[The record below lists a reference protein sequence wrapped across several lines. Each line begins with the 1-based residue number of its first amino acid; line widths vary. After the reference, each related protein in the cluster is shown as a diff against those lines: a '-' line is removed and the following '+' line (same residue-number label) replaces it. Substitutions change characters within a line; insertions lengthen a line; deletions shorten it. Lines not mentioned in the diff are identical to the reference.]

1 MKKKLSKV
9 SKAIS
14 LKSPWEIEKMRY
26 ANKVVAETLLEL
38 VDNLVPGM
46 TTSDLDKIALS
57 SIVQKKGKPAFKGY
71 KGYPANIC
79 VSLNNEVVHGIPS
92 IKRVL
97 QQGDLVSIDLGVIY
111 DGYYGDAAISHVIG
125 EPTEQQAR
133 LLAITEKSL
142 YNAIDLIKPGVH
154 LGDISATIQ
163 KTVETEGYSVVRK
176 FVGHG
181 IGRSLHEPPEV
192 PNYGNFGDGPILRRG
207 LVIAIEPMV
216 NEGTSDVE
224 VLKDGWTVVTA
235 DGSMSAHFEHSVAVT
250 DMGYE
255 ILSSI

>member
-9 SKAIS
+9 GKAIS

-38 VDNLVPGM
+38 VDNLVPGI

-92 IKRVL
+92 LKRFL
-97 QQGDLVSIDLGVIY
+97 KQGDLVSIDLGVIY
-111 DGYYGDAAISHVIG
+111 DGYYGDAAISNVIG

-163 KTVETEGYSVVRK
+163 KTVEIEGYSVVRK

-255 ILSSI
+255 ILSRI